1 MDITAV
7 NQKISSYYTA
17 TAGDYF
23 SLLKPRVMSLVI
35 FTALIGL
42 IVAPGEIHP
51 VIGFTA
57 ILCIAIAAGASG
69 CLNMW
74 YEADI
79 DAKMERT
86 AVRPIPSGADWCT
99 VVSSF
104 LGITCCKLIACY
116 WSYC

>member
-74 YEADI
+74 
-79 DAKMERT
+79 
-86 AVRPIPSGADWCT
+86 
-99 VVSSF
+99 
-104 LGITCCKLIACY
+104 
-116 WSYC
+116 